1 MKGLLGKKYAA
12 ASKKKKV
19 KRDKGKNL
27 LLCHKKFFMTMSDNK
42 RDVFIHIIIQSFSLF
57 AEQVCEE
64 RSRLDKRDKRKA
76 RRRAIKTKSK
86 KEKEKD
92 EKAPRGSSINHKKP
106 GQCFQVNMFYCV
118 TFYHIASLCII
129 LLPSLGC
136 GDILFLRQ
144 SPSLPP
150 VQKRFRQPEPVK
162 KVKRKSRSKIGQ
174 KDKEKV

>member
-1 MKGLLGKKYAA
+1 
-12 ASKKKKV
+12 
-19 KRDKGKNL
+19 
-27 LLCHKKFFMTMSDNK
+27 MTMSDNNT
-42 RDVFIHIIIQSFSLF
+42 DVFIHVIQSFSIF
-57 AEQVCEE
+57 AEQVYEE
-64 RSRLDKRDKRKA
+64 RSRLDKKRKA
-76 RRRAIKTKSK
+76 RRREVKTKSK
-86 KEKEKD
+86 KEKEED
-92 EKAPRGSSINHKKP
+92 EKVPRGSSINHKKL

-162 KVKRKSRSKIGQ
+162 KVKTKSWSKR
-174 KDKEKV
+174 